1 LRLALNSASGD
12 DSPACAARA
21 VGALLGAGLLAGIL
35 AGCSASRDAPSPT
48 GRSADNWA
56 DLVDRNI
63 ADPDRARR
71 LRALGERL
79 GVLREAYVRE
89 AGMLDAKALAL
100 NSDYDATREEA
111 DLVMAQFASRRQAV
125 LAEYRDV
132 IFAMRRETSAAEW
145 RALTR

>member
-1 LRLALNSASGD
+1 MGKWHGVDAL
-12 DSPACAARA
+12 ACATRI
-21 VGALLGAGLLAGIL
+21 VGALLGAGLLTGML

-48 GRSADNWA
+48 SRGADSWV

-89 AGMLDAKALAL
+89 AGTLDEQALAL

-145 RALTR
+145 KALTR